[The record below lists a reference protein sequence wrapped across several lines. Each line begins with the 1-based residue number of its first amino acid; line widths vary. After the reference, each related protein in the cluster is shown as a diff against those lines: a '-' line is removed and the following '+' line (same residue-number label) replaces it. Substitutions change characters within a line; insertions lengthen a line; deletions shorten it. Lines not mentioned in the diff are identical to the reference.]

1 MKEGLYLPAQSSIMP
16 TVSIFVLGVLFLD
29 RFTKL
34 LYNGNQNICE
44 IKDEKEGW
52 KLSFVSDQ
60 YKTQEMFER
69 VVGDNPCKLY
79 YVSD

>member
-1 MKEGLYLPAQSSIMP
+1 MK
-16 TVSIFVLGVLFLD
+16 
-29 RFTKL
+29 K
-34 LYNGNQNICE
+34 
-44 IKDEKEGW
+44 KGW